1 MMLSIEEIKELVN
14 FARSRKVKQL
24 QIGNVKIEMSD
35 YAFIEDVSAEPS
47 VQKSPLERENLDGQ
61 KNWSDESDKMSQ
73 EEYDSLL
80 FHSSNS

>member
-1 MMLSIEEIKELVN
+1 MMLSIEEIKELVK
-14 FARSRKVKQL
+14 FARNLKVKNL

-35 YAFIEDVSAEPS
+35 YAFIEDVSATPDTA
-47 VQKSPLERENLDGQ
+47 KSPLERENLDSQ
-61 KNWSDESDKMSQ
+61 KNWSDDSDKMSQ